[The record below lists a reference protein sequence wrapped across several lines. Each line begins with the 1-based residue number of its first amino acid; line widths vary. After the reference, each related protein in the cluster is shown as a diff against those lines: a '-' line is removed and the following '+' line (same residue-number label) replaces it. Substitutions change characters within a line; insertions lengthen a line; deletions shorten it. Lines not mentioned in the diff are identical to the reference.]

1 MYIYELPAIL
11 GLHKRMTAIIIFIAL
26 IIGLNCIPLLT
37 KSTFPKVEKVVV
49 KMLIATT
56 FLFLTFG
63 ILEVYGYSL
72 KGLYTFSTITWPFIV
87 STMLFFAL
95 FKNTRRKILTVF
107 LLTPLLVSS
116 ILTFIF
122 GQLVY
127 ERKIDE
133 KNRISVTTGGF
144 LACGEIINI
153 TQTSFVIFDKQVFH
167 IGDLCL
173 LGITKIETI
182 KLNDK
187 HAEFLI
193 YHNGKLDSENPYKYN
208 VERKNGW

>member
-1 MYIYELPAIL
+1 
-11 GLHKRMTAIIIFIAL
+11 MTAIIIFIGL

-37 KSTFPKVEKVVV
+37 KTAFPKVEKVIVRI
-49 KMLIATT
+49 LIAATI
-56 FLFLTFG
+56 LFLTFG
-63 ILEVYGYSL
+63 IYGLNGYSL
-72 KGLYTFSTITWPFIV
+72 KGLYTFSIITWTFII
-87 STMLFFAL
+87 STILFFTL
-95 FKNTRRKILTVF
+95 FKNTRRKILTAF
-107 LLTPLLVSS
+107 LLTPLLVVGGLTL
-116 ILTFIF
+116 IL

-127 ERKIDE
+127 ERQLDE
-133 KNRISVTTGGF
+133 NNRISVTTGGF

-153 TQTSFVIFDKQVFH
+153 TQTRFGIFDKQVFH

-182 KLNDK
+182 KLDNK

-193 YHNGKLDSENPYKYN
+193 YHNGQLDSENPYKYD

>member
-1 MYIYELPAIL
+1 
-11 GLHKRMTAIIIFIAL
+11 MTAIIIFIGL

-37 KSTFPKVEKVVV
+37 KTTFPKVEKVVFR
-49 KMLIATT
+49 MLIATT
-56 FLFLTFG
+56 ILFLTFG
-63 ILEVYGYSL
+63 ILGLYGYSL
-72 KGLYTFSTITWPFIV
+72 KGLYTFSTITSTFIV
-87 STMLFFAL
+87 STILFYAL
-95 FKNTRRKILTVF
+95 FKNTKRKILTAI

-116 ILTFIF
+116 ILTFIL

-127 ERKIDE
+127 ERQIDE

-144 LACGEIINI
+144 LACGEIVNI
-153 TQTSFVIFDKQVFH
+153 TQTRFVIFDKHVFH

-173 LGITKIETI
+173 LGITNIETI
-182 KLNDK
+182 KLDDK

-193 YHNGKLDSENPYKYN
+193 YHNGKMDSENPYKYD

>member
-1 MYIYELPAIL
+1 
-11 GLHKRMTAIIIFIAL
+11 MTAIIIFIGL

-37 KSTFPKVEKVVV
+37 KTTFPRVEKVVFRI
-49 KMLIATT
+49 LIAATI
-56 FLFLTFG
+56 LFLIFG
-63 ILEVYGYSL
+63 AFGLYGYSL
-72 KGLYTFSTITWPFIV
+72 KGLYTFSLIAWTFIISTI
-87 STMLFFAL
+87 LFFTL
-95 FKNTRRKILTVF
+95 FKNTRRKILAVF
-107 LLTPLLVSS
+107 LLTPLLLVCGLKV
-116 ILTFIF
+116 IL

-127 ERKIDE
+127 ERQLDE
-133 KNRISVTTGGF
+133 KNRIAVTTGGF

-153 TQTSFVIFDKQVFH
+153 TETRLGIFDKQVFH

-182 KLNDK
+182 KLDDK

-193 YHNGKLDSENPYKYN
+193 YHNGKLGSENPYKYD

>member
-1 MYIYELPAIL
+1 
-11 GLHKRMTAIIIFIAL
+11 MTAIIIFIGL

-37 KSTFPKVEKVVV
+37 KTTFPRVEKVVV
-49 KMLIATT
+49 RILIVTT
-56 FLFLTFG
+56 ILFLTFG
-63 ILEVYGYSL
+63 IFELNGYSL
-72 KGLYTFSTITWPFIV
+72 KGLYTFSTISWTFIV
-87 STMLFFAL
+87 SSIAYFVI
-95 FKNTRRKILTVF
+95 FKNTKKKILTAF
-107 LLTPLLVSS
+107 ILTPLLVVASLTL
-116 ILTFIF
+116 IL

-127 ERKIDE
+127 ERQLDE
-133 KNRISVTTGGF
+133 NYRITVSTGGF

-153 TQTSFVIFDKQVFH
+153 TQTRFGIFDKQVFH

-182 KLNDK
+182 KLDDK

-193 YHNGKLDSENPYKYN
+193 YHNGKLDSENPYKYD